1 MILFEITSHETSMH
15 VLYSNYNV
23 SSSLHVSLGFNSHML
38 NAIHA
43 DVNCC
48 YWNSNAY
55 LIRSKKLNRQSH
67 THTHTDRSPF
77 DLITL
82 RLDAP
87 PATTAFHKYCSASF
101 LHFATFSHCRT
112 HEHTNTCLPNNN
124 FVSSFRTRRWM
135 FCACLDLYIHIRRIT
150 IMIKCDLSRL

>member
-15 VLYSNYNV
+15 VLDSNYNV

-43 DVNCC
+43 DVICC

-67 THTHTDRSPF
+67 SHRSLSFWPHYPSSWCGLCHYRFSLMLFAKFSPF
-77 DLITL
+77 CHL
-82 RLDAP
+82 
-87 PATTAFHKYCSASF
+87 
-101 LHFATFSHCRT
+101 FALPHTRT
-112 HEHTNTCLPNNN
+112 HTNTCLPNNN
-124 FVSSFRTRRWM
+124 SVSLFWTRR
-135 FCACLDLYIHIRRIT
+135 
-150 IMIKCDLSRL
+150 